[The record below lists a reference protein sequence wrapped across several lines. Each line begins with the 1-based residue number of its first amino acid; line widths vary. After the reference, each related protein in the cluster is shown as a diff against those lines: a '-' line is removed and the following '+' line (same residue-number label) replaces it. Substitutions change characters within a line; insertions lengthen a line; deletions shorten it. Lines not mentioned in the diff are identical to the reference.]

1 MCGLHGLLGR
11 ERGVQCSLVRLLLGP
26 LPRPGVPAP
35 PKRAEAGVGRGRAG
49 AARAEP
55 AGRLPSPAPFGS
67 FRAPPYTAQGCQ
79 SRCRRYRPRAALGR
93 ASLRALGAPWPAGPR
108 WRCCCSSACSALW
121 WPPRVRDFDLADAL
135 DEPVSPPRAQC
146 ISILLSE
153 LPVKNP
159 PRSQTQVISM
169 MGTAMTDTTHPGP
182 GHLQEAAAVVTP
194 VMTPATHTP
203 GVQGRD
209 HKSLQPPPP
218 GLKQSFCLSLP
229 SSRDYRLVNSKQGR
243 DDTCTP
249 PLPWRAHR
257 SVCSLSNHVTQ
268 VC

>member
-121 WPPRVRDFDLADAL
+121 WPPRV
-135 DEPVSPPRAQC
+135 
-146 ISILLSE
+146 
-153 LPVKNP
+153 
-159 PRSQTQVISM
+159 ISM

-229 SSRDYRLVNSKQGR
+229 SSRDYRWRSPFGACLLRRQYGGKNRVSHCIRGGG
-243 DDTCTP
+243 DTAGSSSQ
-249 PLPWRAHR
+249 LFQ
-257 SVCSLSNHVTQ
+257 TQ
-268 VC
+268 Q

>member
-182 GHLQEAAAVVTP
+182 GHLQVHTSGCAYAHVSTGVCLGGDHHLGHASSEGNMAAKIVSPIVSVVVVTLLGAAASYFRLNSRRNCFRTRDKGLLCL
-194 VMTPATHTP
+194 P
-203 GVQGRD
+203 GWSTIG
-209 HKSLQPPPP
+209 
-218 GLKQSFCLSLP
+218 
-229 SSRDYRLVNSKQGR
+229 
-243 DDTCTP
+243 
-249 PLPWRAHR
+249 
-257 SVCSLSNHVTQ
+257 
-268 VC
+268 

>member
-121 WPPRVRDFDLADAL
+121 WPPRV
-135 DEPVSPPRAQC
+135 
-146 ISILLSE
+146 
-153 LPVKNP
+153 
-159 PRSQTQVISM
+159 ISM

-194 VMTPATHTP
+194 VMTPATHTVHTSGCAYAHVSTGVCLGGDHHLGHASSEGNMAAKIVSPIVSVVVVTLLGAAASYFRLNSRRNCFRTRDKGLLCLP
-203 GVQGRD
+203 GWSTIG
-209 HKSLQPPPP
+209 
-218 GLKQSFCLSLP
+218 
-229 SSRDYRLVNSKQGR
+229 
-243 DDTCTP
+243 
-249 PLPWRAHR
+249 
-257 SVCSLSNHVTQ
+257 
-268 VC
+268 